1 MKKARLPWNSRVP
14 DFDVKLI
21 WAPPLLPYS
30 AAMPLD
36 TTLISA
42 IASMLM
48 MLTCALVS
56 ASLAI
61 MPSSM
66 TVLRSSPPML
76 GTGAPLVAPSEAV
89 LRSAWT
95 PGIVRSRLSGSRPRA
110 TSDSIARSSSTAF
123 FSALAVWTTALSA

>member
-1 MKKARLPWNSRVP
+1 MKKAALPWKLRVP

-21 WAPPLLPYS
+21 WAPPLRPYS

-66 TVLRSSPPML
+66 TVLRSRPPIL
-76 GTGAPLVAPSEAV
+76 GTAAPLVAPSDAV
-89 LRSAWT
+89 FKSAWT

-110 TSDSIARSSSTAF
+110 TSDSMARSSRIEF